1 MRNDNE
7 IVYRQNMTRNEAVH
21 ILKAIAFPIAVFCL
35 GLFTINMFGEFG
47 KKLICPLSGA
57 MWDVGVLV
65 ALLMPSQRKDA
76 LNHMLI
82 VCATYYGTLITV
94 HAVLSV
100 VSGVSS
106 EMIAASFEQAIPTS
120 TGNAIP
126 GYLQTMM
133 WFTGNQVIITVSAY
147 VKTMSPFLSGE
158 RSIVHMVTIEDS
170 DELVGNGNAEKIWNY
185 LLSHGITPAGA
196 AGILGNM
203 ANESSTNLDST
214 LLEERAVRRTRIT
227 GQMYT
232 QMVDSGEISR
242 AEVISSSR
250 FGLYSGGRYGYGIV
264 QFTDPTIKEY
274 LCRYTIDK
282 GKSIGDLKG
291 QLDSLMAYLQQ
302 YEPALLNTLKSIQ
315 DVEAASTAFLTQY
328 EKPANI
334 EREKGERASAAQ
346 LYYQQLLSN

>member
-1 MRNDNE
+1 MAQLQGLKTPYNLQVYGQVFTEADYTYFAISCMQNE
-7 IVYRQNMTRNEAVH
+7 FLKAFHRLEEYSVSESEYEDPNNSKTKLWKSLMEKTATPMTINFGNGIPQIANEAVH

-133 WFTGNQVIITVSAY
+133 WFTGV
-147 VKTMSPFLSGE
+147 
-158 RSIVHMVTIEDS
+158 
-170 DELVGNGNAEKIWNY
+170 LVP
-185 LLSHGITPAGA
+185 L
-196 AGILGNM
+196 
-203 ANESSTNLDST
+203 
-214 LLEERAVRRTRIT
+214 
-227 GQMYT
+227 
-232 QMVDSGEISR
+232 GEIGYQLKR
-242 AEVISSSR
+242 LFQFKKQQTLAKTFAQKR
-250 FGLYSGGRYGYGIV
+250 GLRNGGR
-264 QFTDPTIKEY
+264 
-274 LCRYTIDK
+274 
-282 GKSIGDLKG
+282 SN
-291 QLDSLMAYLQQ
+291 S
-302 YEPALLNTLKSIQ
+302 
-315 DVEAASTAFLTQY
+315 
-328 EKPANI
+328 NI
-334 EREKGERASAAQ
+334 
-346 LYYQQLLSN
+346 L

>member
-133 WFTGNQVIITVSAY
+133 WFTGV
-147 VKTMSPFLSGE
+147 
-158 RSIVHMVTIEDS
+158 
-170 DELVGNGNAEKIWNY
+170 LVP
-185 LLSHGITPAGA
+185 L
-196 AGILGNM
+196 
-203 ANESSTNLDST
+203 
-214 LLEERAVRRTRIT
+214 
-227 GQMYT
+227 
-232 QMVDSGEISR
+232 GEIGYQLKR
-242 AEVISSSR
+242 LFQFKRQQTLAKTFAQKR
-250 FGLYSGGRYGYGIV
+250 GLRNGGR
-264 QFTDPTIKEY
+264 
-274 LCRYTIDK
+274 
-282 GKSIGDLKG
+282 SN
-291 QLDSLMAYLQQ
+291 S
-302 YEPALLNTLKSIQ
+302 
-315 DVEAASTAFLTQY
+315 
-328 EKPANI
+328 NI
-334 EREKGERASAAQ
+334 
-346 LYYQQLLSN
+346 L

>member
-1 MRNDNE
+1 
-7 IVYRQNMTRNEAVH
+7 
-21 ILKAIAFPIAVFCL
+21 
-35 GLFTINMFGEFG
+35 
-47 KKLICPLSGA
+47 
-57 MWDVGVLV
+57 
-65 ALLMPSQRKDA
+65 
-76 LNHMLI
+76 
-82 VCATYYGTLITV
+82 
-94 HAVLSV
+94 
-100 VSGVSS
+100 
-106 EMIAASFEQAIPTS
+106 
-120 TGNAIP
+120 
-126 GYLQTMM
+126 
-133 WFTGNQVIITVSAY
+133 
-147 VKTMSPFLSGE
+147 MSPFLSGE

-185 LLSHGITPAGA
+185 LLSHGITPAGV

-203 ANESSTNLDST
+203 ANESSTNLDPT

-232 QMVDSGEISR
+232 QMVDSGEVSR

-315 DVEAASTAFLTQY
+315 DVEAASIAFLTQY
-328 EKPANI
+328 EKPADI
-334 EREKGERASAAQ
+334 EREKGKRASAAL
-346 LYYQQLLSN
+346 LYYQQLLK

>member
-120 TGNAIP
+120 TGNAIKKQ
-126 GYLQTMM
+126 QTL
-133 WFTGNQVIITVSAY
+133 A
-147 VKTMSPFLSGE
+147 KTFAQK
-158 RSIVHMVTIEDS
+158 R
-170 DELVGNGNAEKIWNY
+170 
-185 LLSHGITPAGA
+185 
-196 AGILGNM
+196 
-203 ANESSTNLDST
+203 
-214 LLEERAVRRTRIT
+214 
-227 GQMYT
+227 
-232 QMVDSGEISR
+232 
-242 AEVISSSR
+242 
-250 FGLYSGGRYGYGIV
+250 GLRNGGR
-264 QFTDPTIKEY
+264 
-274 LCRYTIDK
+274 
-282 GKSIGDLKG
+282 SN
-291 QLDSLMAYLQQ
+291 S
-302 YEPALLNTLKSIQ
+302 
-315 DVEAASTAFLTQY
+315 
-328 EKPANI
+328 NI
-334 EREKGERASAAQ
+334 
-346 LYYQQLLSN
+346 L

>member
-1 MRNDNE
+1 
-7 IVYRQNMTRNEAVH
+7 
-21 ILKAIAFPIAVFCL
+21 
-35 GLFTINMFGEFG
+35 
-47 KKLICPLSGA
+47 
-57 MWDVGVLV
+57 
-65 ALLMPSQRKDA
+65 
-76 LNHMLI
+76 
-82 VCATYYGTLITV
+82 
-94 HAVLSV
+94 
-100 VSGVSS
+100 
-106 EMIAASFEQAIPTS
+106 
-120 TGNAIP
+120 
-126 GYLQTMM
+126 
-133 WFTGNQVIITVSAY
+133 
-147 VKTMSPFLSGE
+147 
-158 RSIVHMVTIEDS
+158 
-170 DELVGNGNAEKIWNY
+170 
-185 LLSHGITPAGA
+185 
-196 AGILGNM
+196 
-203 ANESSTNLDST
+203 
-214 LLEERAVRRTRIT
+214 
-227 GQMYT
+227 MYT

-346 LYYQQLLSN
+346 LLCENFTHPEPPKYQQPSPSPGGP